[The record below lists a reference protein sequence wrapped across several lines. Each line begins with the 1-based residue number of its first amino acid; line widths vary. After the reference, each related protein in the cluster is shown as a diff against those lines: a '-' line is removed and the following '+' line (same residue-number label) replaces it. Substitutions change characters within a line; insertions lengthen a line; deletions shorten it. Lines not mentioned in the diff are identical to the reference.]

1 MRRAATR
8 PRRGRGRER
17 GLALVAA
24 LLAPVG
30 VASAQGGSPPEPRL
44 EISLTGDVARG
55 RPGDP
60 MVRAVDLLA
69 DDRWIATLQEG
80 LPVRLSYRLELWK
93 SKSVWFDEL
102 QRLVEW
108 DVVVRWEPVLFE
120 FSVRTLTGSGM
131 RERRYATREALATAL
146 GARYRIA
153 LRPTTAGTH
162 YYVGSLAISTLSDSD
177 IEELERFLQGE
188 RDEGQ
193 TGGAGGVLGRRV
205 TRLLLRLAGLPRLR
219 LEARSPELA
228 GPG

>member
-1 MRRAATR
+1 MRRVATR
-8 PRRGRGRER
+8 PR
-17 GLALVAA
+17 LAQGVA
-24 LLAPVG
+24 LLFALFAPVR
-30 VASAQGGSPPEPRL
+30 VAIAQNGPPLEPRL
-44 EISLTGDVARG
+44 EISLTGDLARG
-55 RPGDP
+55 QAGDP
-60 MVRAVDLLA
+60 MVRAVDLLG
-69 DDRWIATLQEG
+69 DGRWIATLQEG

-93 SKSVWFDEL
+93 SKSVWFDQL

-108 DVVVRWEPVLFE
+108 DVVVRWEPVLLE
-120 FSVRTLTGSGM
+120 FSVRTITGSGM

-177 IEELERFLQGE
+177 IQELERFLQGE
-188 RDEGQ
+188 GDEGQ
-193 TGGAGGVLGRRV
+193 PGGADAGGVLGRRV

-228 GPG
+228 GPE